1 MKKRNYLILF
11 IFSYFIYRPLEANPL
26 GDNEEIFKI
35 TQSEFNTVVLELNLA
50 KAQLNELQQKLFQ
63 VSSEKASL
71 ATANSQLLLLNES
84 LRKKIGTLEMQ
95 LRLEKKQKDQITDQQ
110 PQTLSSSQHESQSLP
125 DRLESN
131 FKKNISPIINTL
143 QSIVAEKDQEI
154 KYLKSI
160 ISSSK
165 IQSMTSIPEQFQPIE
180 RESINNSFPAKH
192 SFLAEGEIHQFNDHG
207 SRQSII
213 SHMRKQESVDN
224 SPHPKNSYFS
234 SYNRLQLDPFK
245 ENISAPLKHVSIP
258 EELIDRF
265 QEHRLEPQ
273 KNSCFSSNQ
282 IYPFNEQRSRISLMR
297 ERESINNSPHPKYS
311 APSSN
316 QILQSDE
323 LKGNSSAPL
332 KHLSLQSNLIHLFQE
347 ERSEPQK
354 ISDFSIHNRSQLD
367 AFKQNSSAPL
377 KNSSLQGEL
386 INRVPEHG
394 LEAQKI
400 SDFSIHK
407 MSQFNDHRSRQSI
420 ISSVNKSP
428 NQKHSSFLSN
438 QQYNLHGKKE
448 DLSLISE
455 NSELNRFVEK
465 EKKESNEES
474 PSQER
479 IKKLQAEYNSK
490 CRDYEFLLEQND
502 EVIESFHELKEKYE
516 KKILEYNK
524 IFSIY
529 KNLSIDYDDLRTS
542 NNNSKKEVIKIKK
555 EFNIQYNDLVKDYD
569 ILFEENIKLKL
580 LLNSEDKKNNTIQAE
595 FADANKILK
604 KQKNDL
610 EIKFN
615 DLLEKYENLSQNYYN
630 QEMLYQGQYKHLREE
645 TDLNE
650 KYMLQKYDEHE
661 QEKQFF
667 LDTINNL
674 KLFFDNTVGWIDEKM
689 DEYDSLVDEYL
700 LKICKASLENRDFKS
715 LEELEKLSLNL
726 RMTFKSR
733 FDEES
738 IENLFP

>member
-11 IFSYFIYRPLEANPL
+11 IFFYFIYRPLEANPL

-50 KAQLNELQQKLFQ
+50 KAHLNELQQKLSQ

-213 SHMRKQESVDN
+213 SHMRKQESIDN

-258 EELIDRF
+258 EELIARF

-273 KNSCFSSNQ
+273 KISDFSSNQ

-311 APSSN
+311 APWSN
-316 QILQSDE
+316 QILQIDE

-332 KHLSLQSNLIHLFQE
+332 KHLSLQSDLIHLFQE
-347 ERSEPQK
+347 ERSAPQK
-354 ISDFSIHNRSQLD
+354 ISDFSIHRSQLD
-367 AFKQNSSAPL
+367 AFKENSSAPL
-377 KNSSLQGEL
+377 KNSSLQSDL
-386 INRVPEHG
+386 IH
-394 LEAQKI
+394 
-400 SDFSIHK
+400 
-407 MSQFNDHRSRQSI
+407 QFNDHRSRQSI

-438 QQYNLHGKKE
+438 QQYNFYGKKE
-448 DLSLISE
+448 DLSVISE
-455 NSELNRFVEK
+455 NSELNRFFEK
-465 EKKESNEES
+465 EKKEFKEES
-474 PSQER
+474 PSQEI
-479 IKKLQAEYNSK
+479 IKKLQAENVSVY
-490 CRDYEFLLEQND
+490 RDYELLLAQND
-502 EVIESFHELKEKYE
+502 EFIKSFHELKEKYE

-524 IFSIY
+524 IVSIY
-529 KNLSIDYDDLRTS
+529 KDLSIDYDDLRMS

-630 QEMLYQGQYKHLREE
+630 QEMLYAGQYNQLREE

-667 LDTINNL
+667 WDTINNL

-700 LKICKASLENRDFKS
+700 LSILKTSLKDNNYEKLEN
-715 LEELEKLSLNL
+715 LEKLRLNL